1 MQQVTC
7 YTASADT
14 LCNIKGD
21 HIARH
26 TENVVTYVC
35 SCSQGVLM
43 QQRLLQHAKVRRKVR
58 VNVYTWY
65 DLVFEWQLLLY
76 CNGRL
81 PMFRLIA
88 PSNQRYSSH
97 RSMNASR
104 HISSKLP
111 NCLRELVGNFGRH
124 ADEEFQHCRLKFYEQ
139 KIFNVSELIIEWIQI
154 RKASWSGNKTIRQ
167 EIVDLSNA

>member
-35 SCSQGVLM
+35 SCLQGVLM
-43 QQRLLQHAKVRRKVR
+43 QQRLLQHTKVRRKVR

-111 NCLRELVGNFGRH
+111 N

-139 KIFNVSELIIEWIQI
+139 KIFNVSELIIEWIQV